1 MDSPNILLSSGG
13 RRIGLLQ
20 CFRDS
25 LRRRRQHAEVSM
37 TDAGT
42 TAPLAF
48 VADRAHRVPRV
59 GDPGYLAAVKK
70 ICVESSIRLLVPT
83 IDTEL
88 PVYAPA
94 SAELCSTGTTVAISG
109 PDTVTICGD
118 KVATHE
124 WLTANGFPTVQ
135 QTTPAG
141 ALAAGWRL
149 PLIAKPRNGSAS
161 LGVRKIE
168 TRLELRALEERA
180 GSAADPAKDMTIVQ
194 EIAEGKEFTI
204 NVYVNRAGRCIC
216 AVPHWRM
223 ETRGGEVSKGVTVKD
238 APLIALARQV
248 AESLPGAWGPLNI
261 QCFRSPAGAVKIIE
275 INARFG
281 GGYPLAHYAGA
292 RFTDW
297 LLDEI
302 AGTIPAEFDDW
313 TDDLGMLRYDEA
325 IYLPGSQ
332 LR

>member
-1 MDSPNILLSSGG
+1 MDSPNILISSGG

-25 LRRRRQHAEVSM
+25 LRRRGQHAEVSM
-37 TDAGT
+37 TDAGI

-48 VADRAHRVPRV
+48 VADRAHQVPRV
-59 GDPGYLAAVKK
+59 GDAGYLAAVRK
-70 ICVESSIRLLVPT
+70 ICVETSIRLLVPT

-88 PVYAPA
+88 PVYAPEIG
-94 SAELCSTGTTVAISG
+94 SLCAIGTTVSISG
-109 PDTVTICGD
+109 PQTVAICGD
-118 KVATHE
+118 KIATHE
-124 WLTANGFPTVQ
+124 WLTVNGFPTVQ
-135 QTTPAG
+135 QTTPVD
-141 ALAAGWRL
+141 ALSAGWRL

-161 LGVRKIE
+161 LGVRRIE
-168 TRLELRALEERA
+168 TPLELRALAERSGKA
-180 GSAADPAKDMTIVQ
+180 GGAANDMTIVQ

-223 ETRGGEVSKGVTVKD
+223 ETRGGEVSKGITVKD
-238 APLIALARQV
+238 ASLIALARSI

-261 QCFRSPAGAVKIIE
+261 QCFRSPAGVIKVIE

-302 AGTIPAEFDDW
+302 VGTSPPDLNDW
-313 TDDLGMLRYDEA
+313 TDDLAMLRYDEA
-325 IYLPGSQ
+325 IYLPGAQ

>member
-1 MDSPNILLSSGG
+1 MDSPNILISSGG

-20 CFRDS
+20 CFKDS
-25 LRRRRQHAEVSM
+25 LRRRGQQAEVSM
-37 TDAGT
+37 TDAGM

-70 ICVESSIRLLVPT
+70 ICTETSIRLLVPT

-88 PVYAPA
+88 PIYAPA
-94 SAELCSTGTTVAISG
+94 SAALCSIGTTVSISG
-109 PDTVTICGD
+109 PEAVSICGD
-118 KVATHE
+118 KIATHE
-124 WLTANGFPTVQ
+124 WLMANGFPTVQ
-135 QTTPAG
+135 QTTPEG
-141 ALAAGWRL
+141 AISAGWRL

-168 TRLELRALEERA
+168 TPLELRALAERS
-180 GSAADPAKDMTIVQ
+180 GNAADPTNDMTIVQ
-194 EIAEGKEFTI
+194 EIAQGREFTI

-223 ETRGGEVSKGVTVKD
+223 EIRGGEVSKGITVKD
-238 APLIALARQV
+238 ASLIALARSI

-261 QCFRSPAGAVKIIE
+261 QCFRSAAGAVKVIE

-302 AGTIPAEFDDW
+302 AGSTPPEFDNW
-313 TDDLGMLRYDEA
+313 TDDLAMLRYDEA